1 MRRWHCQNRLPFFG
15 SVANL
20 LACPVAPSTLPAFS
34 IAGKLGGWSCG
45 QFFSVLRDR
54 AIAHMQTLP
63 ASPKLGCLA
72 YGIRWKILQ
81 VVGPSRGRGPFV
93 VL

>member
-1 MRRWHCQNRLPFFG
+1 MRRWHCQNRLPLRD
-15 SVANL
+15 SVANS
-20 LACPVAPSTLPAFS
+20 LAFLVAPSTLPAFLA
-34 IAGKLGGWSCG
+34 AGKLGGWSCD

-63 ASPKLGCLA
+63 ASSKLGCLA
-72 YGIRWKILQ
+72 YGVGWKFSQ
-81 VVGPSRGRGPFV
+81 PAGPMRGRGHFV

>member
-1 MRRWHCQNRLPFFG
+1 MRRWQCQNRLPLCG
-15 SVANL
+15 SVASL
-20 LACPVAPSTLPAFS
+20 LALPVAPSTLPAFLA
-34 IAGKLGGWSCG
+34 AGKLGDWSCD

-63 ASPKLGCLA
+63 ASSKLSCLA
-72 YGIRWKILQ
+72 YGVGWKFIQ
-81 VVGPSRGRGPFV
+81 PAGPMRGRGPFV

>member
-1 MRRWHCQNRLPFFG
+1 MRRWHCQNRPPLCG
-15 SVANL
+15 SVASS
-20 LACPVAPSTLPAFS
+20 LACPVAPSTLPAFLP
-34 IAGKLGGWSCG
+34 AGRLGGWSCD

-63 ASPKLGCLA
+63 ASSKLGCIA
-72 YGIRWKILQ
+72 YGVGWKFIQ
-81 VVGPSRGRGPFV
+81 PIGPIRGRGPFV